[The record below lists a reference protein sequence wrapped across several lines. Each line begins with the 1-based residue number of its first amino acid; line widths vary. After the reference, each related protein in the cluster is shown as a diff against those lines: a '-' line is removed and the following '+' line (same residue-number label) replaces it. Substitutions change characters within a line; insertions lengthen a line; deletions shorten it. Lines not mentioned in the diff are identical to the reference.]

1 MQVLKFCCFS
11 AINIIYFKN
20 ESNIHKNFYI
30 MCAKTFH
37 LHDSYTLS
45 DWESCTLHRVY
56 YLPEI
61 QQSHGLYSV
70 MLFNTRLEARVKMI
84 R

>member
-1 MQVLKFCCFS
+1 
-11 AINIIYFKN
+11 
-20 ESNIHKNFYI
+20 